1 MTSNLKTRECGR
13 RGLAFLLI
21 LLIFPIVSCAL
32 TQKFNFTMQN
42 NTALDF
48 ENGTYIIEI
57 IEVSPPYVKINI
69 SSYDR
74 SVIETLFDREDAI
87 SYNQM
92 KLASSSITSN
102 SAVINIEFP
111 SEWSYP
117 RKYLIEKP
125 VPLIGIPEIRLT
137 KTADRTSVFVG
148 DIVEFKIKVENT
160 GNATAYNLTLEEQ
173 LPAGF
178 SSAPGSRF
186 PPSINPELEAGGSQE
201 IYYALKAVEPGI
213 YRIEPSEVKYGART
227 NESGEI
233 TITVAEPEMRK
244 SNLNTVIS
252 IDNFRVET
260 GDPIKATVKITNNG
274 TSSARSVL
282 IDGTLPLDME
292 IIEGDLRQVY
302 DIINPDEIKEY
313 RITLKAKEAGNYTIH
328 LRTVYNDAV
337 NGVPSDSPPI
347 IVTEKDKRYWYI
359 FVSVIGIAIAM
370 VLFIVKRHREYS
382 Y

>member
-1 MTSNLKTRECGR
+1 M
-13 RGLAFLLI
+13 
-21 LLIFPIVSCAL
+21 
-32 TQKFNFTMQN
+32 
-42 NTALDF
+42 
-48 ENGTYIIEI
+48 
-57 IEVSPPYVKINI
+57 
-69 SSYDR
+69 
-74 SVIETLFDREDAI
+74 
-87 SYNQM
+87 
-92 KLASSSITSN
+92 
-102 SAVINIEFP
+102 
-111 SEWSYP
+111 
-117 RKYLIEKP
+117 
-125 VPLIGIPEIRLT
+125 
-137 KTADRTSVFVG
+137 
-148 DIVEFKIKVENT
+148 
-160 GNATAYNLTLEEQ
+160 
-173 LPAGF
+173 
-178 SSAPGSRF
+178 
-186 PPSINPELEAGGSQE
+186 
-201 IYYALKAVEPGI
+201 EPGI
-213 YRIEPSEVKYGART
+213 YKIEPSEVKYGART

-233 TITVAEPEMRK
+233 IITVAEPEMRK

-313 RITLKAKEAGNYTIH
+313 RIILKAKEAGNYTIH

-347 IVTEKDKRYWYI
+347 IVTEKDKRYWYF
-359 FVSVIGIAIAM
+359 FVPVIGIAIAM